1 MLDDIDH
8 PQNPAENQIQHLI
21 KLYNQSKLGEVFE
34 QTSTLIKQYNNSL
47 VLWSLLGVSAAQIGK
62 LDKAVDAFKKAL
74 SIQPNNADAYYNL
87 GNVLHKQ
94 GKLEEAVEAY
104 KKLISI
110 KPDNAEAYLNIGN
123 VLHEQGKLEEAVS
136 NYNKAILS
144 LIHISEPTR
153 PY

>member
-34 QTSTLIKQYNNSL
+34 QHAIKQYNNSL

-74 SIQPNNADAYYNL
+74 SIQPNNADAYNNL

-94 GKLEEAVEAY
+94 GKLEEAVY

-110 KPDNAEAYLNIGN
+110 K
-123 VLHEQGKLEEAVS
+123 
-136 NYNKAILS
+136 
-144 LIHISEPTR
+144 T
-153 PY
+153 